1 MHILHT
7 TYLNIHFP
15 ILDGGNKGEFH
26 IMVYGSAHIQIIVE
40 IVHVSLV
47 RSN

>member
-15 ILDGGNKGEFH
+15 ILDGVGGNKGEFH
-26 IMVYGSAHIQIIVE
+26 IMVYGSAHVQI
-40 IVHVSLV
+40 HS
-47 RSN
+47 RDSSG